1 MVKPR
6 AVETDQGMPEK
17 YKVEKCDSL
26 QRRLRDKGWIGTN
39 MVLDTGIKDGLALEI
54 RSGPGFLGLEWLKRT
69 KDTYL
74 KGLEIL
80 PEMIKVA
87 ERNAREY
94 GVESRVKYFQGNV
107 HEMPFDDEAF
117 DAVFSNGALH
127 EWSYPVKVFNEV
139 WRVLRT
145 GGRYCISDLRRD
157 MNALVRWFLR
167 LNAGRSAVRIGLES
181 LINASYTVQEIRPIL
196 GMSYLW
202 GYKVKKSSLGLA
214 VTGQKKQ

>member
-6 AVETDQGMPEK
+6 VVEADKGIPEK
-17 YKVEKCDSL
+17 YKVETCDSL
-26 QRRLRDKGWIGTN
+26 QRRLKDKGWIGAN
-39 MVLDTGIKDGLALEI
+39 LVLDTGIKEGLSLEI
-54 RSGPGFLGLEWLKRT
+54 GSGPGFLGLEWLKRT
-69 KDTYL
+69 EDTYL
-74 KGLEIL
+74 KGLEIR

-87 ERNAREY
+87 EKNAHEY
-94 GVESRVKYFQGNV
+94 GVESRVKYYQGNV

-157 MNALVRWFLR
+157 MNGVVRWFLR
-167 LNAGRSAVRIGLES
+167 LNLGRSAHRMGLES
-181 LINASYTVQEIRPIL
+181 WVNSSYIAQEIRPIL

-202 GYKVKKSSLGLA
+202 GYKVRKSSFGLA
-214 VTGQKKQ
+214 VTGQKKH